1 MSDDDGDDKRSTVID
16 YEAEVQAHSGGVETF
31 ATPEEDITLVVRM
44 IPPTPGGD
52 TTMVD
57 VSIRS
62 SLLGGRLMM
71 EPERAERL
79 GEELVDAA
87 DRARTVELPTDT
99 DDD

>member
-1 MSDDDGDDKRSTVID
+1 MSDDDAENERRTVIN
-16 YEAEVQAHSGGVETF
+16 YSAEVKAHSGGVETM
-31 ATPEEDITLVVRM
+31 ATPEENITLVVRM

-57 VSIRS
+57 VAIRS
-62 SLLGGRLMM
+62 DHVGGRLLM
-71 EPERAERL
+71 EPDRAERL
-79 GEELVDAA
+79 GEELTDAA